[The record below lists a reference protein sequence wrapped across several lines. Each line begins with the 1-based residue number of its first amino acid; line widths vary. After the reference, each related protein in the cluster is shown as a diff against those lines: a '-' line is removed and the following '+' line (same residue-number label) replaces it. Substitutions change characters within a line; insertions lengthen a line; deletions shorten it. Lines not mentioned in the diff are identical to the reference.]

1 MKKFLSLVCCFLLM
15 LSMFGC
21 GKQETQETD
30 TGAAGQPEEMADT
43 TRLDSAAGEDT
54 TAADTTAGIVEDSTA
69 SEETTGQ

>member
-43 TRLDSAAGEDT
+43 TRLDSAA
-54 TAADTTAGIVEDSTA
+54 AADTTAGVVEDSTVL
-69 SEETTGQ
+69 EETTGQ